1 MKFAGKGILLICLLL
16 AVSCKAQQFKT
27 HAVKR
32 GETLESVA
40 RLYQV
45 SPQDILKYNK
55 ELSTGKGLRPNTILV
70 IPVPE
75 KQTEIYER
83 PKEVAGDST
92 QRQEPIGFQTHRVRR
107 KETLFS
113 ISRRYEIS
121 EELIKRY
128 NPELYSRTL
137 QRGMV
142 LRIPRYPSGWEPGLE
157 EEGPELI
164 TYEVQPKETRW
175 SIAYKFKITVDSL
188 LKLNPQLPSNT
199 SYLAAGQELKLP
211 KPPGSDVGQKDTQL
225 YVSYTVPPKKTL
237 FSISQEYGIP
247 REEIL
252 RLNPEIVER
261 GNLQEGMVLRLPEKK
276 ADTLGPDS
284 AFVYYEVRPKQTEYS
299 LTRKLG
305 VGYSDLL
312 SLNPQLARGLQ
323 AGMVLKIPRE
333 KAAEL
338 EIKNDLILETFDLKD
353 SINTQHI
360 PKLLVMLPF
369 RLDRL
374 NLADTLGTQKRIE
387 QNNALQYSLGLY
399 SGLLIA
405 LDSIADLGVSVEV
418 KTYDTQ
424 LSTERVK
431 ALIMRE
437 DLGSYSAIVGPLAPE
452 ALKEVVQKAGE
463 LDLPVIAPLPVGEE
477 LSQENLFVSYTPEDR
492 LREHMLQFMKGQ
504 VTDQK
509 ILIISD
515 QKNKDAEAK
524 LLEAFPGADLVELK
538 EEEENISLDRE
549 VFIGQLSQET
559 ENFVFVETDD
569 FKIAS
574 SVSSI
579 LNSANSDTTK
589 IRMFTTH
596 KNRAFENEVISV
608 PHLSNLKFTFPS
620 VTNEK
625 STNAFIRRYRARFR
639 GDPDRYAIRG
649 FDLGMDLLLRLA
661 YRLDLFEVADQIGEL
676 EYTGN
681 KFNYW
686 KGWNSGYVNTS
697 TYILK
702 YDNLQIEEIQDLQT
716 GENQDP

>member
-1 MKFAGKGILLICLLL
+1 MKLAAKWFLMFCFLL
-16 AVSCKAQQFKT
+16 AFSCKAQAQQFKT
-27 HAVKR
+27 HAVQQ

-40 RLYQV
+40 RLYQI
-45 SPQDILKYNK
+45 DTKDLLKYNK
-55 ELSTGKGLRPNTILV
+55 ELQADRPLRPNTILV
-70 IPVPE
+70 IPIPE
-75 KQTEIYER
+75 KETEIYQR
-83 PKEVAGDST
+83 PLEVSRNST
-92 QRQEPIGFQTHRVRR
+92 QQQEPTGFQTHRVRK

-113 ISRRYEIS
+113 ISRRYEIP

-142 LRIPRYPSGWEPGLE
+142 LRIPRYPAGSEPGVA

-164 TYEVQPKETRW
+164 SYEVQPKETRW
-175 SIAYKFKITVDSL
+175 SIAHKFNITVDSL
-188 LKLNPQLPSNT
+188 VKLNPELPSNT
-199 SYLAAGQELKLP
+199 SYLAAGQELRLP
-211 KPPGSDVGQKDTQL
+211 KPAGSDVGQKDTQL

-237 FSISQEYGIP
+237 FSLSQEYGIP

-252 RLNPEIVER
+252 RLNPEILER

-276 ADTLGPDS
+276 PDTVEQGS

-305 VGYSDLL
+305 LGYGDLL

-323 AGMVLKIPRE
+323 AGMVLKIPRD
-333 KAAEL
+333 KAGDL
-338 EIKNDLILETFDLKD
+338 EVKNDLILETFDLRD
-353 SINTQHI
+353 SINPQHI
-360 PKLLVMLPF
+360 PKLLVLLPF

-374 NLADTLGTQKRIE
+374 DLADTLGTQKRIE

-418 KTYDTQ
+418 KTMDTQ

-431 ALIMRE
+431 TLMMQE
-437 DLGSYSAIVGPLAPE
+437 DLSSYSAIVGPLAPE
-452 ALKEVVQKAGE
+452 AIKEVASRAQQ
-463 LDLPVIAPLPVGEE
+463 LDLPVVAPLPVGEE
-477 LSQENLFVSYTPEDR
+477 LALENLFYSYTPEDR
-492 LREHMLQFMKGQ
+492 LREHMLRFMKQQ

-509 ILIISD
+509 ILVISD
-515 QKNKDAEAK
+515 QKNKDAESK
-524 LLEAFPGADLVELK
+524 ILETFPAADLVELT
-538 EEEENISLDRE
+538 EEKENISLDRE
-549 VFIGQLSQET
+549 QFIMQLSQET
-559 ENFVFVETDD
+559 DNWIFVETDD

-579 LNSANSDTTK
+579 LNSANSDTTR

-620 VTNEK
+620 VPSEG
-625 STNAFIRRYRARFR
+625 STDAFIRRYRNRFR

-661 YRLDLFEVADQIGEL
+661 YRLDLFQVADQIGEL
-676 EYTGN
+676 QYSGN

-686 KGWNSGYVNTS
+686 KGWNSGYFNTAA
-697 TYILK
+697 YILM
-702 YDNLQIEEIQDLQT
+702 YEDLQIKEI
-716 GENQDP
+716 EDP

>member
-1 MKFAGKGILLICLLL
+1 MGVVMKIAVKWILMVCFLL
-16 AVSCKAQQFKT
+16 AAGCKVQAQQFKT
-27 HAVKR
+27 HAVQR

-45 SPQDILKYNK
+45 TTEDLLKYNK
-55 ELSTGKGLRPNTILV
+55 ELQAGRALKPNTILV
-70 IPVPE
+70 IPIPE
-75 KQTEIYER
+75 KGVDINDR
-83 PKEVAGDST
+83 SREVAGDT
-92 QRQEPIGFQTHRVRR
+92 TKGQEPMGFQTHRVRK

-113 ISRRYEIS
+113 ISRRYEIP

-142 LRIPRYPSGWEPGLE
+142 LRIPRYPAGYEPEGE
-157 EEGPELI
+157 GDGPELI

-175 SIAYKFKITVDSL
+175 SIAHKFNITVDSL
-188 LKLNPQLPSNT
+188 LKLNPELPSNT

-237 FSISQEYGIP
+237 FSISQEYGVP

-276 ADTLGPDS
+276 PDTVGLGS

-299 LTRKLG
+299 LSRKLG
-305 VGYSDLL
+305 LGYSDLV

-323 AGMVLKIPRE
+323 AGMVLKIPRD
-333 KAAEL
+333 KAGEL
-338 EIKNDLILETFDLKD
+338 EVKNDLILENFDLRD
-353 SINTQHI
+353 SINPQHI

-374 NLADTLGTQKRIE
+374 DLADTLGTQKRIE

-399 SGLLIA
+399 SGLLVA

-418 KTYDTQ
+418 KTFDTQ

-431 ALIMRE
+431 ALMMRE
-437 DLGSYSAIVGPLAPE
+437 DLSSYSAIVGPLAPE
-452 ALKEVVQKAGE
+452 AIKEVASRAQQLE
-463 LDLPVIAPLPVGEE
+463 LPVIAPLPVGQE
-477 LSQENLFVSYTPEDR
+477 LALENLFYSYTPEDR
-492 LREHMLQFMKGQ
+492 LREHMLRFMKGQ

-509 ILIISD
+509 ILVISD
-515 QKNKDAEAK
+515 QKNKDAESRI
-524 LLEAFPGADLVELK
+524 LETFPGAELVELR

-549 VFIGQLSQET
+549 RFIEQLSQEAD
-559 ENFVFVETDD
+559 NWIFVETDD

-579 LNSANSDTTK
+579 LNSANSDTTG

-620 VTNEK
+620 VPSEG
-625 STNAFIRRYRARFR
+625 SSESFIRRYRSRFK

-661 YRLDLFEVADQIGEL
+661 CRLDLFQIADQIGEL
-676 EYTGN
+676 EYSGN

-686 KGWNSGYVNTS
+686 KGWNSGYFNTAA
-697 TYILK
+697 YILM
-702 YDNLQIEEIQDLQT
+702 YEDLQIKEI
-716 GENQDP
+716 EDP

>member
-1 MKFAGKGILLICLLL
+1 MAMLLL
-16 AVSCKAQQFKT
+16 AFGCKAQAQQFKT

-45 SPQDILKYNK
+45 DTGDILKYNK
-55 ELSTGKGLRPNTILV
+55 ELKAGKALRPNTILV
-70 IPVPE
+70 IPVSE
-75 KQTEIYER
+75 KRTEVYER
-83 PKEVAGDST
+83 PREVVPDT
-92 QRQEPIGFQTHRVRR
+92 TKQQEPLGFQTHRVRK

-113 ISRRYEIS
+113 ISRRYEIP
-121 EELIKRY
+121 EDVIKRY

-142 LRIPRYPSGWEPGLE
+142 LRIPRFPAGYEPGSA
-157 EEGPELI
+157 EEGPELM
-164 TYEVQPKETRW
+164 TYQVQPKETRW
-175 SIAYKFKITVDSL
+175 SIAYKFNITVDSL
-188 LKLNPQLPSNT
+188 QKLNPQLPSNT
-199 SYLAAGQELKLP
+199 SYLAAGEELKLP
-211 KPPGSDVGQKDTQL
+211 KPPGSDVEQKDTQL

-237 FSISQEYGIP
+237 FSLSQEYGIP

-252 RLNPEIVER
+252 RLNPEILER
-261 GNLQEGMVLRLPEKK
+261 GNLQEGMVIRLPEKK
-276 ADTLGPDS
+276 PDTVGQGS
-284 AFVYYEVRPKQTEYS
+284 AFVYYEVLPKQTEYS

-305 VGYSDLL
+305 LGYADLL

-333 KAAEL
+333 KAANL
-338 EIKNDLILETFDLKD
+338 EVKNELILETFNLRD
-353 SINTQHI
+353 SINPQHI

-374 NLADTLGTQKRIE
+374 DLEDSEGTQKRIE

-399 SGLLIA
+399 SGLLVA

-418 KTYDTQ
+418 KTVDTQ

-431 ALIMRE
+431 ALMMRE
-437 DLGSYSAIVGPLAPE
+437 DLSSYSAILGPLAPE
-452 ALKEVVQKAGE
+452 AIKEVASRAQQLG
-463 LDLPVIAPLPVGEE
+463 LPVVAPLPVGQE
-477 LSQENLFVSYTPEDR
+477 LSMENLFYSYTPEDR
-492 LREHMLQFMKGQ
+492 LREHMLHFMKEQ

-509 ILIISD
+509 ILVISD
-515 QKNKDAEAK
+515 QKNKDAEARI
-524 LLEAFPGADLVELK
+524 LETFPGADLVELR
-538 EEEENISLDRE
+538 EEEENISLDRQL
-549 VFIGQLSQET
+549 FIEQLSQEK

-579 LNSANSDTTK
+579 LNSANSDTTR

-620 VTNEK
+620 VTNER
-625 STNAFIRRYRARFR
+625 STDAFIRRYRARFK
-639 GDPDRYAIRG
+639 GDPDRYAVRG
-649 FDLGMDLLLRLA
+649 FDLGMDLLLRLS

-676 EYTGN
+676 EYSGN

-686 KGWNSGYVNTS
+686 KGWDSGYFNLAA
-697 TYILK
+697 YILK
-702 YDNLQIEEIQDLQT
+702 YEDLQIKEIEDLQIEETQ
-716 GENQDP
+716 EP

>member
-1 MKFAGKGILLICLLL
+1 MKFAVKWILMGCLLL
-16 AVSCKAQQFKT
+16 AFGCKAQAQQFKT

-45 SPQDILKYNK
+45 STGDLLKYNK
-55 ELSTGKGLRPNTILV
+55 ELETGRPLRPNTILV
-70 IPVPE
+70 IPVSE
-75 KQTEIYER
+75 KQTEIYQR
-83 PKEVAGDST
+83 PREVAGDT
-92 QRQEPIGFQTHRVRR
+92 TGQQEPIGFQTHRVRK

-113 ISRRYEIS
+113 ISRRYEIP

-128 NPELYSRTL
+128 NPELYSRSL

-142 LRIPRYPSGWEPGLE
+142 LRIPRYPAGWEPGAA

-175 SIAYKFKITVDSL
+175 SIAHKFNITVDSL
-188 LKLNPQLPSNT
+188 LKLNPELPSNT

-225 YVSYTVPPKKTL
+225 YVSYTVPPQKTL
-237 FSISQEYGIP
+237 FSLSQEYGIP

-276 ADTLGPDS
+276 ADTVGQGS

-299 LTRKLG
+299 LSRKLG
-305 VGYSDLL
+305 LGYGELV
-312 SLNPQLARGLQ
+312 SLNPQMARGLQ
-323 AGMVLKIPRE
+323 AGMVLKIPRD
-333 KAAEL
+333 KAGSL
-338 EIKNDLILETFDLKD
+338 EVKNDLILESFDLRD
-353 SINTQHI
+353 SINPQHI
-360 PKLLVMLPF
+360 PKLLVLLPF

-374 NLADTLGTQKRIE
+374 DLEDAEGTQKRIE

-418 KTYDTQ
+418 KTFDTQ

-431 ALIMRE
+431 ALMMRE
-437 DLGSYSAIVGPLAPE
+437 DLSGYSAIVGPLAPD
-452 ALKEVVQKAGE
+452 AIKEVASRAQQ
-463 LDLPVIAPLPVGEE
+463 LDLPVVAPLPVGQE
-477 LSQENLFVSYTPEDR
+477 LALENLFYSYTPEDR
-492 LREHMLQFMKGQ
+492 LREHMLRFMKEQ

-509 ILIISD
+509 ILVISD
-515 QKNKDAEAK
+515 QKNKDAESRI
-524 LLEAFPGADLVELK
+524 LETFPGADLVELRQ
-538 EEEENISLDRE
+538 EEENISLDRE
-549 VFIGQLSQET
+549 QFITQLSQET
-559 ENFVFVETDD
+559 DNWIFVETDD

-574 SVSSI
+574 SVTSI
-579 LNSANSDTTK
+579 LNSANSDTTR

-608 PHLSNLKFTFPS
+608 PHLSNLNFTFSSVPS
-620 VTNEK
+620 EG
-625 STNAFIRRYRARFR
+625 STDAFIRRYRSRFK

-661 YRLDLFEVADQIGEL
+661 YRLDLFQVADQIGEL
-676 EYTGN
+676 QYSGN

-686 KGWNSGYVNTS
+686 KGWNSGYFNTAA
-697 TYILK
+697 YILM
-702 YDNLQIEEIQDLQT
+702 YEDLQIKEI
-716 GENQDP
+716 EDP